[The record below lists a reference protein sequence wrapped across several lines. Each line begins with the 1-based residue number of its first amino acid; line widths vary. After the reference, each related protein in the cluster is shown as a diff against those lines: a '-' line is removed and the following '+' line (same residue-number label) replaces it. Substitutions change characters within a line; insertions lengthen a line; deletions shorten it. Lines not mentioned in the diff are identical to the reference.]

1 MGKMNGM
8 KQNWK
13 GSCIA
18 HITGT
23 AGKQSCSEWCEG
35 HGLQCVMAMDDAST
49 EQQNQLRA
57 WMPAGESSQCSV
69 GNQYWQDRLHACDK
83 EMNSQICACEK
94 TSCLNPEG
102 VPIMDPNME
111 DCTNKNFHVWPEGT
125 EDVLDAKADDLTQ
138 MKMNGMK
145 QDWKGSCIAH
155 ITSPSTEVKQ
165 SCSEWCEGHGLQ
177 CVMAMDDASTT
188 QQNQL
193 RAWMPAGESSQCSFG
208 NQYWQDRLHGCD
220 KEMNTQICACDKTV
234 ASVYSIGQYKAK
246 TADRMDTA
254 PTCPT
259 NTAPL
264 SSQERCE
271 EYAKMAGKTF
281 STADLPNYPPGCS
294 DRIAH
299 PQFAGVLWNG
309 AEGGTWDKHQGFTGE
324 VALVCEPSLDA
335 AAGLVSKNSKCHY
348 SRDGISDERQF
359 RLEGQATLEDCKER
373 CLETSGCKFY
383 SWTGTGKHAH
393 VCMGCSD
400 VKKFSEHQGFSLHAL
415 HRAGLESVSP
425 VA

>member
-1 MGKMNGM
+1 MGDIWTGFVCCTSGTPSCRNAEGAAIMDTNMEDCTNKDFQVWAEGTQDVLDAKAEDVSQM
-8 KQNWK
+8 KVDGLKQDWK

-18 HITGT
+18 HITGI

-145 QDWKGSCIAH
+145 QNWKGSCIAH

-264 SSQERCE
+264 SS
-271 EYAKMAGKTF
+271 
-281 STADLPNYPPGCS
+281 
-294 DRIAH
+294 
-299 PQFAGVLWNG
+299 
-309 AEGGTWDKHQGFTGE
+309 
-324 VALVCEPSLDA
+324 
-335 AAGLVSKNSKCHY
+335 
-348 SRDGISDERQF
+348 
-359 RLEGQATLEDCKER
+359 
-373 CLETSGCKFY
+373 
-383 SWTGTGKHAH
+383 
-393 VCMGCSD
+393 
-400 VKKFSEHQGFSLHAL
+400 
-415 HRAGLESVSP
+415 
-425 VA
+425 